1 MSASNAY
8 QQVIAGRVRE
18 DEQIPFF
25 SKNEIAVPGRI
36 TSSNA
41 QGGHKNPVIK
51 KNYLQ
56 TPNVGK
62 PVNNVPELDVDVEP
76 AYNSAP

>member
-8 QQVIAGRVRE
+8 QEKIAGRVRE
-18 DEQIPFF
+18 DEQIGFF
-25 SKNEIAVPGRI
+25 GRNEVAVPGRI

-51 KNYLQ
+51 KNFLQ

-62 PVNNVPELDVDVEP
+62 TVNIVPELDVDVEP
-76 AYNSAP
+76 SYNSAP

>member
-25 SKNEIAVPGRI
+25 GKNKVATPARI
-36 TSSNA
+36 TSFNA
-41 QGGHKNPVIK
+41 QGGHKDPFCK
-51 KNYLQ
+51 KDFLH

-62 PVNNVPELDVDVEP
+62 PVNTVPEIDVDVEP
-76 AYNSAP
+76 AYNVS